1 MIVTD
6 INVLRKKN
14 ELVKIEEIAE
24 LISLLESE
32 LASSLTPG
40 VGLAAPQIGINKSI
54 AIVRLRIDEF
64 EENYDLVNPVI
75 LDKRQGFTNK
85 NEACL
90 SLPGK
95 LVNTKRYKEILVRD
109 ELHPAGFVVVG
120 FPAVVL
126 NHEIDHLEGILII
139 DRATGKDKIGR
150 NDPCPCGKK
159 INGRPVKYKKC
170 HGR

>member
-1 MIVTD
+1 M
-6 INVLRKKN
+6 
-14 ELVKIEEIAE
+14 
-24 LISLLESE
+24 
-32 LASSLTPG
+32 
-40 VGLAAPQIGINKSI
+40 
-54 AIVRLRIDEF
+54 
-64 EENYDLVNPVI
+64 
-75 LDKRQGFTNK
+75 
-85 NEACL
+85 
-90 SLPGK
+90 PGK